1 MPRASAISR
10 MLVESTP
17 CWPNRSVAV
26 WRILWR
32 SGSGGAGVVD
42 FGIVTGRTVTG
53 LAERTPPDWV
63 GWRRVC
69 LPTSQTIGNPGR
81 ADEGRDRWRRF
92 DGLVVWGAALR
103 GRPRRMARRRLARP
117 RGHRARARAAHDLRG
132 P

>member
-69 LPTSQTIGNPGR
+69 LPTSQTIGNPG
-81 ADEGRDRWRRF
+81 GRMKVGIVGAGSMGSLFGGLLSEAGHDVWLVDVWR
-92 DGLVVWGAALR
+92 D
-103 GRPRRMARRRLARP
+103 
-117 RGHRARARAAHDLRG
+117 H
-132 P
+132 